1 MAVRAAIA
9 LSLAALAWAALP
21 WAGSAWAED
30 DPACAQYHE
39 PMAYNACLAR
49 HGPKANGVG
58 TFPGSS
64 DQPAARKAAARF
76 RAGRQGPSSAG
87 RASSAPM
94 GACTWSF
101 AFSERGSNL
110 RARRPSPRK

>member
-9 LSLAALAWAALP
+9 LFLVALAWAALP

-58 TFPGSS
+58 TLSRQFRSGGGAQDRGGGAQDRAPRSS
-64 DQPAARKAAARF
+64 QRWQGVQRAHGRVHMEF
-76 RAGRQGPSSAG
+76 RVQ
-87 RASSAPM
+87 
-94 GACTWSF
+94 
-101 AFSERGSNL
+101 
-110 RARRPSPRK
+110 